1 MKLALIALVVVGA
14 AGVTGGCRSWTHDED
29 SRDRS
34 RTTATQDPYDRGRT
48 SGTANSNDRDYER
61 DSAWRT
67 NRDSEPSRSVATQD
81 NDTTNTIRRRIF
93 DASLSANAR
102 NTSITTQNGYVT
114 LRGPVDSQ
122 TEKSAVARIAR
133 EVAGEGRVYDLTDV
147 VQAR

>member
-1 MKLALIALVVVGA
+1 VKLALIALVVVGA

-34 RTTATQDPYDRGRT
+34 RTTATQDPYDRGF
-48 SGTANSNDRDYER
+48 DRDSDR
-61 DSAWRT
+61 
-67 NRDSEPSRSVATQD
+67 SRSVATQD
-81 NDTTNTIRRRIF
+81 NDTTTTIRRRIA